1 MSTLLP
7 CFKAYDIRGRVPD
20 VLNAPLAHALGRA
33 VAEVLPANNVVLG
46 RDARLSGPLL
56 RDALANGLREAG
68 ASVTDIG
75 LCGTEEIYYAAANH
89 AASQSANGPF
99 DAGIM
104 ITGSHNPAD
113 ENGFKLVRGGAIPIS
128 GDSGLFA
135 LRDRVAELLA
145 ADELLTEHRRPHG
158 SDAACPALH
167 EASFRAEY
175 VRWLLAYS
183 GAEQLVTV
191 PGRKPLK
198 IVADAGNGCAGLVL
212 RELTKS
218 LPFDFTCLHMEPDGS
233 FPNGV
238 PNPLLPERRAATA
251 AAVREAG
258 ADMGIAWDGD
268 FDRCFFYDGNGN
280 FIEGYYC
287 IGLLAQELLRRAPGG
302 KVVHDTRVYWNT
314 REVVLAAG
322 GQPVMGKT
330 GHAFMKERMR
340 AEDAVYGGEMSAH
353 HYFRDFAYCDSGM
366 LPWLLVATL
375 LHRTGRTLAELVAE
389 RMNAYPCSGEI
400 NRRVQ
405 DAPAL
410 MQLVREQY
418 APHALYEDSMD
429 GVNLEFANW
438 RFNLRMSNTEPLL
451 RLNVESRGNRA
462 LLEDKTAELLHLLES
477 RGGAVPA

>member
-1 MSTLLP
+1 MDARLS

-20 VLNAPLAHALGRA
+20 GLDAPLARALGRA
-33 VAEVLPANNVVLG
+33 VVEVLGARRVAVG

-56 RDALANGLREAG
+56 RGALVAGLAHAG
-68 ASVTDIG
+68 ASVTDMG
-75 LCGTEEIYYAAANH
+75 LCGTEEIYYAA
-89 AASQSANGPF
+89 ANGPF

-113 ENGFKLVRGGAIPIS
+113 ENGFKLVRGGAVPVS
-128 GDSGLFA
+128 GDSGLAA
-135 LRDRVAELLA
+135 LRDRVGALLA
-145 ADELLTEHRRPHG
+145 AGAPSPSGGAESPAVREL
-158 SDAACPALH
+158 
-167 EASFRAEY
+167 SFRPEY
-175 VRWLLAYS
+175 VRWLLDYS
-183 GAEQLVTV
+183 GASGALPA
-191 PGRKPLK
+191 PGRRPLRL
-198 IVADAGNGCAGLVL
+198 VADAGNGCAGPVL
-212 RELTKS
+212 EELARR
-218 LPFDFTCLHMEPDGS
+218 LPFEFVRLHMEPDGT
-233 FPNGV
+233 FPHGV

-268 FDRCFFYDGNGN
+268 FDRCFLYDGDGN

-366 LPWLLVATL
+366 LPWLLVAAL
-375 LHRTGRTLAELVAE
+375 VQRTGRPLAELVAE
-389 RMNAYPCSGEI
+389 RMAAYPCSGEI

-410 MQLVREQY
+410 LRRVREEY
-418 APHALYEDSMD
+418 APRALRGDDLD
-429 GVNLEFANW
+429 GVNLEFSDW

-451 RLNVESRGNRA
+451 RLNVETRGERA
-462 LLEDKTAELLHLLES
+462 LLEDKTAELLRLLEAE
-477 RGGAVPA
+477 GGAVPA

>member
-1 MSTLLP
+1 MDARLS

-20 VLNAPLAHALGRA
+20 GLDAPLARALGQA
-33 VAEVLPANNVVLG
+33 VVEVLGARRVLLG

-56 RDALANGLREAG
+56 RGALAAGLTDAG
-68 ASVTDIG
+68 AEVTDIG
-75 LCGTEEIYYAAANH
+75 LCGTEEIYYAA
-89 AASQSANGPF
+89 ANGPF

-113 ENGFKLVRGGAIPIS
+113 ENGFKLVRGGAVPVS
-128 GDSGLFA
+128 GDSGLAA
-135 LRDRVAELLA
+135 LRDRVSGLLA
-145 ADELLTEHRRPHG
+145 AGVPSTAAG
-158 SDAACPALH
+158 SPAVR
-167 EASFRAEY
+167 ESSFRPEY
-175 VRWLLAYS
+175 VRWLLDYS
-183 GAEQLVTV
+183 GASRAAPA
-191 PGRKPLK
+191 PGRRPLRL
-198 IVADAGNGCAGLVL
+198 VADAGNGCAGLVL
-212 RELTKS
+212 GELAQR
-218 LPFDFTCLHMEPDGS
+218 LPFEFVRLHMEPDGT

-268 FDRCFFYDGNGN
+268 FDRCFLYDGDGN

-322 GQPVMGKT
+322 GRPVMGKT

-366 LPWLLVATL
+366 LPWLLVAAL
-375 LHRTGRTLAELVAE
+375 LQRTGRPLAELVAE
-389 RMNAYPCSGEI
+389 RMAAYPCSGEI

-410 MQLVREQY
+410 MRRVREEY
-418 APHALYEDSMD
+418 APRALRGDDVD
-429 GVNLEFANW
+429 GVNLEFQDW

-451 RLNVESRGNRA
+451 RLNVETRGDRA
-462 LLEDKTAELLHLLES
+462 LLEDRTAELLRLLDAE
-477 RGGAVPA
+477 GGTVPA

>member
-1 MSTLLP
+1 MLS
-7 CFKAYDIRGRVPD
+7 CFKAYDVRGRVPD
-20 VLNAPLAHALGRA
+20 TLDAPLAYALGRA
-33 VAEVLPANNVVLG
+33 IVEEFGAQRVVVG

-56 RDALANGLREAG
+56 RDALAGGLNAAG
-68 ASVTDIG
+68 ATVTDIG
-75 LCGTEEIYYAAANH
+75 LCGTEEIYYAAAN
-89 AASQSANGPF
+89 QPF

-113 ENGFKLVRGGAIPIS
+113 ENGFKLVRGGAIPVS

-135 LRDRVAELLA
+135 LRDRVQGLLA
-145 ADELLTEHRRPHG
+145 QSGAY
-158 SDAACPALH
+158 AAAGGKAALR
-167 EASFRAEY
+167 EASFRADY
-175 VRWLLAYS
+175 VRWLLEYS
-183 GAEQLVTV
+183 GAAQLE
-191 PGRKPLK
+191 PIAGRKPLK

-212 RELTKS
+212 RDVKAA
-218 LPFDFTCLHMEPDGS
+218 LPFDFVCLHMEPDGT

-258 ADMGIAWDGD
+258 ADMGVAWDGD
-268 FDRCFFYDGNGN
+268 FDRCFFYDGAGN

-287 IGLLAQELLRRAPGG
+287 IGLLAQELLRRVPGG
-302 KVVHDTRVYWNT
+302 KVLYDTRVYWNT
-314 REVVLAAG
+314 REIVLAAA
-322 GQPVMGKT
+322 GQPIMGKT

-366 LPWLLVATL
+366 VPWLLVAGL
-375 LHRTGRTLAELVAE
+375 LHRTGRSLADLVAE
-389 RMNAYPCSGEI
+389 RMAAYPCSGEI

-405 DAPAL
+405 DAPGL
-410 MQLVREQY
+410 MKLVRDHY
-418 APHALYEDSMD
+418 AGQAVYEDSID
-429 GVNLEFANW
+429 GVNIEFENW

-451 RLNVESRGNRA
+451 RLNVETRADRA
-462 LLEDKTAELLHLLES
+462 LLKNKTEEILLLLKE